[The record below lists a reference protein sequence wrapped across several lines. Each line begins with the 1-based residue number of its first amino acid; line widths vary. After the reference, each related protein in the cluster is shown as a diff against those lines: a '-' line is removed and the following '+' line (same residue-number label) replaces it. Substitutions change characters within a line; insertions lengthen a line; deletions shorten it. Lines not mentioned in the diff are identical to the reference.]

1 MDKRRKG
8 DRRERRDDDM
18 RPSADWVPRTTL
30 GKKVRAGQITSMD
43 EVFAMGAKILE
54 PELVDYLLPGM
65 RKEVVQVTSTQRMTA
80 YGRKQQMRSVVIIGD
95 GNGFVGVGIGKAAE
109 SRDAINEAIT
119 DAKKRIV
126 KVQLGCSSWE
136 CRCGTPH
143 TIIREVKG
151 QNSSTEIYLK
161 PAPRGV
167 GIVANENA
175 HKVLELAG
183 VKDVWTFTKGRTRNI
198 LNMVL
203 ATLDA
208 LDSLNVLKQGVA
220 DEVAAEAAESPAAG
234 ETA

>member
-1 MDKRRKG
+1 MMKQ
-8 DRRERRDDDM
+8 RRERRERDDSLQ
-18 RPSADWVPRTTL
+18 RSADWIPRTTL

-43 EVFAMGAKILE
+43 EVLAMGAKILE
-54 PELVDYLLPGM
+54 PEMVDYLIPEL
-65 RKEVVQVTSTQRMTA
+65 RKEVVQVSSTQRMTA

-95 GNGFVGVGIGKAAE
+95 GTGFVGVGVGKAAE

-119 DAKKRIV
+119 DAKKRLV

-151 QNSSTEIYLK
+151 QNSSTEIFLK

-175 HKVLELAG
+175 KKVLKLAG

-220 DEVAAEAAESPAAG
+220 DDVAAEVGEASTAESA
-234 ETA
+234 

>member
-1 MDKRRKG
+1 MAMAKR
-8 DRRERRDDDM
+8 RRERRERDDDL
-18 RPSADWVPRTTL
+18 RPSADWVPKTAL
-30 GKKVRAGQITSMD
+30 GKKVRSGQITSM
-43 EVFAMGAKILE
+43 EEIFAMGAKILE
-54 PELVDYLLPGM
+54 PEMVDYLLPEL
-65 RKEVVQVTSTQRMTA
+65 RKDVVQVSSTQRMTA
-80 YGRKQQMRSVVIIGD
+80 YGRKQKMRSVVIIGD
-95 GNGFVGVGIGKAAE
+95 GKGFVGVGVGKAAE

-119 DAKKRIV
+119 DAKKHLV

-136 CRCGTPH
+136 CRCGTHH
-143 TIIREVKG
+143 TLVRAVKG

-175 HKVLELAG
+175 KKVLALAG

-220 DEVAAEAAESPAAG
+220 DEVAAEAGDVPVES
-234 ETA
+234 